1 MPEGVQGLSPSLK
14 NKWMPSGCQ
23 DNSLQLVCTL
33 HLHRGAVE
41 EGLQI
46 HRGVVGEEHQTRKGV
61 EEEVHRSLK
70 GVEEQQHQKEEAE
83 ESLPTGLVV
92 PRILLAQVVPIT
104 GEELL

>member
-1 MPEGVQGLSPSLK
+1 
-14 NKWMPSGCQ
+14 MPSGCQ

-33 HLHRGAVE
+33 HLHKGAVE

-46 HRGVVGEEHQTRKGV
+46 HRGVVGEENQTRKGA

-70 GVEEQQHQKEEAE
+70 GVEEQQHQKEGAE
-83 ESLPTGLVV
+83 ESPLTGQVV
-92 PRILLAQVVPIT
+92 PTILQAPVVPIT

>member
-1 MPEGVQGLSPSLK
+1 MPEGVQGLSHSLK
-14 NKWMPSGCQ
+14 NKSMPSGCQ
-23 DNSLQLVCTL
+23 DNSHQLVCTL
-33 HLHRGAVE
+33 LLHKGAVGE
-41 EGLQI
+41 ELQI